1 MHTFVVPLMIKK
13 TIQLNLNTRA
23 IMLLSTLA
31 IVAGGAAMVPLQ
43 VLHAQTTP
51 ATNATANLGANA
63 STGTVPKS
71 VIATLAAPG
80 FGNKY
85 DLLVNGKP
93 TPISYNVI
101 GGSLVGMLADPAR
114 HSVDVAI
121 NPGPGGG
128 ALEIQLPRKVIDAK
142 TGTNTDQPLIVVLDG
157 ERIVGDP
164 AGICVTVSAS
174 GNACSNIQGTYK
186 ESQTTP
192 TDRVFT
198 VLFGPNNRFVEFH
211 GTTGMQ

>member
-1 MHTFVVPLMIKK
+1 MIHN
-13 TIQLNLNTRA
+13 TIQLNLKTKG
-23 IMLLSTLA
+23 IMVLLTL
-31 IVAGGAAMVPLQ
+31 VVVVGGATMVPIQ

-51 ATNATANLGANA
+51 AKNVTANLGANA

-71 VIATLAAPG
+71 VIATLAQPG

-93 TPISYNVI
+93 TPISYNII

-114 HSVDVAI
+114 HSIDVAV

-128 ALEIQLPRKVIDAK
+128 ALEIQLPRQVIDSK
-142 TGTNTDQPLIVVLDG
+142 TGTNTDQPFIVVLDG

-192 TDRVFT
+192 TDRVLT
-198 VLFGPNNRFVEFH
+198 VLFGPPNRFIEFH